1 MMRGATFVV
10 FEVLLWMVVALLIGV
25 VIGWLIRGWRNEEKL
40 RARLLSESPG
50 PADPPPGE
58 TGHRDGADSAPPESG
73 DATDED
79 VSS

>member
-1 MMRGATFVV
+1 MRGAAFVV

-40 RARLLSESPG
+40 RARLLTELRG
-50 PADPPPGE
+50 PADPPRE
-58 TGHRDGADSAPPESG
+58 DNGHEGVADSAPPESG
-73 DATDED
+73 EATDED